1 MNIKKIK
8 GIDKNV
14 FATISHNEYKNVL
27 LNKNHIRHPMKK
39 IQSKKHRK
47 GTLKST
53 KFHCL
58 VLITIDMMY

>member
-1 MNIKKIK
+1 
-8 GIDKNV
+8 
-14 FATISHNEYKNVL
+14 
-27 LNKNHIRHPMKK
+27 MKK
-39 IQSKKHRK
+39 IQSKNHRK